1 MAQYENEGTT
11 LLSKSIQKWENIKM
25 HLIRPILPEKS
36 DFLTFMAIKLQLQLQ
51 FF

>member
-36 DFLTFMAIKLQLQLQ
+36 DFFMAIKLQLQ